1 MGSRNH
7 SLGSRFVGHCRTV
20 FQHVKPPWNMPDK
33 GLHEFT
39 LELNTLITKKHDG
52 GDGGD
57 DNGDDDENKQIKQNV
72 GN

>member
-1 MGSRNH
+1 
-7 SLGSRFVGHCRTV
+7 
-20 FQHVKPPWNMPDK
+20 MPDK

-39 LELNTLITKKHDG
+39 LELNTPITKKHDG